1 MITTEFVYAAAITI
15 GEVQEVGET
24 HLGQR
29 RIIPITGG
37 TFEGPG
43 LGGTILPGGADWQ
56 VIRADGTAAL
66 EARYTMQA
74 DSGALIYVVNTGFR
88 HGPPEVLAR
97 LAAGEE
103 VDPALYYFRASPL
116 FETADPDLAWL
127 NQTIF
132 VASGRRRVDAVLLD
146 VYAVR

>member
-43 LGGTILPGGADWQ
+43 LRGTILSGGADWQ

-66 EARYTMQA
+66 EARYTMQT

-103 VDPALYYFRASPL
+103 VDPALYYFRASPV
-116 FETADPDLAWL
+116 FEVADPALAWL